1 MSKIG
6 WSQKEME
13 QMRNI
18 EIKMEKKI
26 ISERDKEVHS

>member
-1 MSKIG
+1 MWKIG